1 MDMSKILIVFIIGII
16 SLNILFADGI
26 TKKTFLV
33 KGDLEVSPSLLLLC
47 ANGGSNIDVDD
58 LDVDTEV
65 NLASKLND
73 DTLYFLVQSSTGC
86 SLKIYPGSGT
96 NPLYQVSEKTA
107 EAIKNILST
116 GVAVT
121 ANITSTDPT
130 INFVVKITNSDTQD
144 VLLETTITVPNP
156 SAAGTLVSAT
166 NSKSILSYGSGSL
179 PPCSAGNTSI
189 NQIILHNGILKKCQN
204 GSWSAFG
211 SGTGG
216 SVSVDSIIG
225 NLDNSIFK
233 KKMNDNYNYY
243 ITLKEGFVNSS
254 QIASNAVRLEHLD
267 EDLISQ
273 LTSQIVDY
281 DDLSADAVRQLKSA
295 DNLVNYIA
303 NTDEYS
309 TFKDLNPES
318 GENDVSFVPITYIN
332 SDGEDEVYFVRVYNP
347 VVKPTLS
354 FKNGLSSTH
363 FFIKSAPISGSGF
376 DYDYNII
383 YKGENNAL
391 ARYTC
396 KVVLHVKT
404 CNGPGQYLYSPYC
417 GGRGDRDYFKT
428 YTDTFACGNA
438 TGTNGNYKYITRSF
452 STGSGT
458 IETMAY
464 GGGTNVLAHQFDRRS
479 SNVRGGAPIS
489 LTIKI
494 YTNSAA
500 NNPIYTYKKDGVLY
514 LELQV
519 AEVENNPRTEIDPGT
534 ISVLPTGTDINVSVN
549 KLVARIKPFGTGYK
563 SEGNSGSNQFN
574 YKLYF
579 KTIIDG
585 DNLSPRN
592 CASLNYTSG
601 NNLEIEEQ
609 GEYEKTLRHLEI
621 PTTVT
626 NNNNT
631 ALTSSRRQMCVK
643 LVISDIITGHSKTT
657 YFSDDIEIG

>member
-33 KGDLEVSPSLLLLC
+33 KGDLEVSPQLSTLC
-47 ANGGSNIDVDD
+47 ANGSSNIAEGEWES
-58 LDVDTEV
+58 DTEV

-73 DTLYFLVQSSTGC
+73 DTLYFVAQSSTGC

-96 NPLYQVSEKTA
+96 NPLYQVSGKKA

-121 ANITSTDPT
+121 AKITSTDPT
-130 INFVVKITNSDTQD
+130 INFVVKIINSDTQE

-156 SAAGTLVSAT
+156 NAAGTLVNAT
-166 NSKSILSYGSGSL
+166 NSKIILSYGTGSL
-179 PPCSAGNTSI
+179 PLCDSGNLSI
-189 NQIILHNGILKKCQN
+189 NKIILHDGILKKCQN
-204 GSWSAFG
+204 GSWSAFD

-216 SVSVDSIIG
+216 SVSVDSIIAK
-225 NLDNSIFK
+225 LDKSIFK
-233 KKMNDNYNYY
+233 KKWDDNYVYY

-267 EDLISQ
+267 EALISQ

-281 DDLSADAVRQLKSA
+281 DDLSANAVRQLKSA
-295 DNLVNYIA
+295 DNLVNFTA
-303 NTDEYS
+303 NASDYTD
-309 TFKDLNPES
+309 FKSFNPES
-318 GENDVSFVPITYIN
+318 GSNEVSFVPITYIN

-363 FFIKSAPISGSGF
+363 FFIKSAPSDGSGF

-383 YKGENNAL
+383 YKGAENAL
-391 ARYTC
+391 AGYTC
-396 KVVLHVKT
+396 KVDLHVKT
-404 CNGPGQYLYSPYC
+404 CNGPGQYAYSPYC
-417 GGRGDRDYFKT
+417 GGRGDKDFFKT
-428 YTDTFACGNA
+428 YTDTFPCGIA
-438 TGTNGNYKYITRSF
+438 TGANGNYKYITKSF
-452 STGSGT
+452 PTGSGT
-458 IETMAY
+458 IETIAY
-464 GGGTNVLAHQFDRRS
+464 EGGTDVSESKFDRRS

-494 YTNSAA
+494 YTTPTATK
-500 NNPIYTYKKDGVLY
+500 PIYTYKKDGVLY
-514 LELQV
+514 LELQD

-534 ISVLPTGTDINVSVN
+534 INALPTGTDINVSVN
-549 KLVARIKPFGTGYK
+549 KLVARIEPFGGGYK

-585 DNLSPRN
+585 DDLNNRN
-592 CASLNYTSG
+592 CASLNYASG
-601 NNLEIEEQ
+601 NNLVIEEQ
-609 GEYEKTLRHLEI
+609 GEYEKTLRNLEI

-626 NNNNT
+626 NNNST
-631 ALTSSRRQMCVK
+631 ALTASRRQMCVK